1 MSGTNNTPIGVR
13 RPVPPS
19 LPLVPISIQPDQRER
34 ERERETKS
42 DGGRGGERNDM
53 VVEPTSPS
61 DTDRSRG
68 RRGSRFGPP
77 PAVDSFV
84 REVSSLV
91 LLQESTLMS
100 FFQPPHEY
108 RRVEEDKSRLSPV
121 EVCCSPWVTSARL
134 IFFRSRMDLPE

>member
-19 LPLVPISIQPDQRER
+19 LPLVPISIQPDQR

-77 PAVDSFV
+77 PVVDSFV
-84 REVSSLV
+84 REVSILV
-91 LLQESTLMS
+91 L
-100 FFQPPHEY
+100 FKGG
-108 RRVEEDKSRLSPV
+108 D
-121 EVCCSPWVTSARL
+121 
-134 IFFRSRMDLPE
+134 